1 MEAVRWEGVTQHA
14 PTPYHL
20 RLLNRYLKGLCH
32 EINTFLKVLRIKSV
46 LSVHALIVLKKFAAL
61 LWRTDKVLAC
71 FYESNDSIFK
81 TLKKLI
87 S

>member
-1 MEAVRWEGVTQHA
+1 MKKTRSKRSRDTV
-14 PTPYHL
+14 P
-20 RLLNRYLKGLCH
+20 
-32 EINTFLKVLRIKSV
+32 LRIKSV
-46 LSVHALIVLKKFAAL
+46 LSVYALIVLKNFAAL